1 MKQTSQSPK
10 KKSVNPIPEGY
21 HTVTPFLVV
30 TQADLLLDFI
40 KKAFNGEV
48 TSRMLDDQGRV
59 MGFAI
64 LEEPLPV
71 VDLHGVLEEDEAMEA
86 HVISL
91 PDRTEL
97 EVPGADY
104 ADPDLKLALAV

>member
-59 MGFAI
+59 MHATAKIGDSI
-64 LEEPLPV
+64 VMRWKNSLQCKPCY
-71 VDLHGVLEEDEAMEA
+71 
-86 HVISL
+86 ISTWMML
-91 PDRTEL
+91 MPPTTRR
-97 EVPGADY
+97 
-104 ADPDLKLALAV
+104 